1 MLKRFVAVAAVP
13 IIDLFLAPLVFL
25 AALLMKVVRRLG
37 IWRMPVSTAIFNRV
51 GIYPIRDHYYEPMF
65 NYPAHLFRSLREERH
80 LPGIDIALPPK
91 KRLPRERKITNH
103 WKGRRMKIPKQE
115 YTAEFKELAV
125 NRAGDGLSVGA
136 AAKELGL
143 VEQTLRNW
151 VKAAAG
157 GKLNGAGGKVV
168 TPERMELSRLRAEN
182 IRLKREFEILKKTT
196 AYFARD
202 VQ

>member
-1 MLKRFVAVAAVP
+1 
-13 IIDLFLAPLVFL
+13 
-25 AALLMKVVRRLG
+25 
-37 IWRMPVSTAIFNRV
+37 
-51 GIYPIRDHYYEPMF
+51 
-65 NYPAHLFRSLREERH
+65 
-80 LPGIDIALPPK
+80 
-91 KRLPRERKITNH
+91 
-103 WKGRRMKIPKQE
+103 MKIPKQE

-151 VKAAAG
+151 VKAAAA